1 MYSDQELVAKTLKGH
16 KSAFD
21 ELVERYAK
29 KVYNLSLRMTRDPAD
44 AEDLTQEVFLRA
56 YRSLNTYNPAYSFVN
71 WILKIASNL
80 CIDHLRRK
88 GDVRDDSDELL
99 SLEVQKTYPDP
110 ESAAL
115 YSEQVSE
122 IEKALMSLPPK
133 YQLVMLLLYAE
144 DLKYEQIAEIL
155 DEPIGTVKTKI
166 HRARKILKERFFSER
181 EKDTKKA

>member
-88 GDVRDDSDELL
+88 GDCRDDSDELL
-99 SLEVQKTYPDP
+99 RFEVQKPTDP

-155 DEPIGTVKTKI
+155 DEPVGTVKTKI